1 MKPSLVSNYIILW
14 IHLMSLSLRLFYE
27 SKLVNFFKL
36 DLDEVNIFLNNIF
49 TSDFVF
55 DNGSID
61 ILLIFTLL
69 GSFYLGRYYPES
81 LIYLFTSTLL
91 LEVLIIYN
99 EKPGRIITILLFMLV
114 AYLLGKYTKKDKS
127 TYLLEKHSA
136 NKDILN
142 YPNIPEYATYK
153 LY

>member
-1 MKPSLVSNYIILW
+1 MKSSLVSNYIILW

-27 SKLVNFFKL
+27 SHLVNFFKL
-36 DLDEVNIFLNNIF
+36 DLDEVNSFLNNIF
-49 TSDFVF
+49 SSELIY

-61 ILLIFTLL
+61 ILLLL
-69 GSFYLGRYYPES
+69 TSIGSFYLGRYYPES
-81 LIYLFTSTLL
+81 LIFLFISTLL
-91 LEVLIIYN
+91 LELCMIYN
-99 EKPGRIITILLFMLV
+99 KKPGRIITVLLFMFV

-127 TYLLEKHSA
+127 TYLLEKHNA